1 MSKSTGSIRGW
12 AGAALGFGALL
23 ALGSTGELCA
33 LASRGVLPAGT
44 YAIPFM
50 EMHHTATGLRAWVAL
65 SSTVGLVCAVLF
77 ARAGL
82 RLWRGRARWG
92 WRDLAGATWALRT
105 TTLLGLGVSA
115 WYIFPMPV
123 DAQLRALSQVL
134 AVSMLAATGG
144 MCLILS
150 LWHRLA
156 RRRLRVAT

>member
-1 MSKSTGSIRGW
+1 MTKSTESTRGW

-50 EMHHTATGLRAWVAL
+50 EMHHTATGLRAGVAL
-65 SSTVGLVCAVLF
+65 SSTAGLVCAAVF

-82 RLWRGRARWG
+82 RLWRGRPRWG
-92 WRDLAGATWALRT
+92 WRDLAGATRALRAT
-105 TTLLGLGVSA
+105 ILLGLAVST

-123 DAQLRALSQVL
+123 DAQLRAVTQALV
-134 AVSMLAATGG
+134 VSMLGATGG
-144 MCLILS
+144 MCLVLS

-156 RRRLRVAT
+156 LRRLRVEA